1 MGPGPNQFMAV
12 AYNVIWVNFGSHI
25 LVIVTRSPVAPA
37 MEIRKNL
44 QDAGH
49 ILIIPP
55 RAEGRQY
62 QTWSLKAWTEV
73 LEVAETKNLCKL

>member
-1 MGPGPNQFMAV
+1 
-12 AYNVIWVNFGSHI
+12 
-25 LVIVTRSPVAPA
+25 
-37 MEIRKNL
+37 METRKNL
-44 QDAGH
+44 QDAGY